1 MIPLAP
7 RPRRSRLVRLLRG
20 DSDADRLVPRGV
32 QSSRSVGVAAAIL
45 TFFAALVLA
54 LALAAGRLADHWQG
68 DLADTATLQIL
79 ADQADMEAQA
89 RAALEVLRTTP
100 GVEEVR
106 MIDLAEQRSLLEPW
120 LGTGVTLDNLDLP
133 LMIEVHVDR
142 TTLNRQGLE
151 LRLAAE
157 VPGAIYDDHTTWR
170 TPLVLTATR
179 LKLFA
184 LASLVLIAAVLAAM
198 LGLAA
203 NAAIAASSTAIQTL
217 RLVGARDSYI
227 SGAFVRRF
235 GRTAFWGGL
244 AGTAAA
250 LALIAAL
257 PPASE
262 PGFFLVGIG
271 LSGWSWPI
279 VLLLPLG
286 TTLVAWV
293 ATRGAVRRQLRR
305 WS

>member
-1 MIPLAP
+1 MTPLAP
-7 RPRRSRLVRLLRG
+7 RPPRSGLIRLLRG
-20 DSDADRLVPRGV
+20 DRDADRLVPRGV
-32 QSSRSVGVAAAIL
+32 QSSRSVGIAAAIL
-45 TFFAALVLA
+45 TFFAALALA

-79 ADQADMEAQA
+79 ADAADMEAQA

-106 MIDLAEQRSLLEPW
+106 MIDLSEQRALLEPW

-142 TTLNRQGLE
+142 ATLNRQGLE

-170 TPLVLTATR
+170 APLVLTAGR

-184 LASLVLIAAVLAAM
+184 LASLGLIAVVFAAM

-203 NAAIAASSTAIQTL
+203 NAAIAASGTAIQTL

-227 SGAFVRRF
+227 TGAFVRRF
-235 GRTAFWGGL
+235 SRTAFWGAV

-250 LALIAAL
+250 LGLIALL

-271 LSGWSWPI
+271 LSGWGWGAA
-279 VLLLPLG
+279 LLLPLG
-286 TTLVAWV
+286 AAIVAWA
-293 ATRGAVRRQLRR
+293 ATRGAIRRQLRR